1 MATQPQNSPEFLQF
15 VNYMGVQLT
24 MDNMVIF
31 TDLYVNFTGFV
42 PQYPC
47 NSFAEKFILWKRFY
61 DEFKDTQ
68 QQILNTHLFN
78 TPPKDPRQ
86 LKTSTVQLPDE
97 LQQINSEDNLFQN
110 FILKNDNPTKP
121 DPPQTRAAETPSH
134 NQQTTYDLAD
144 IALKTIDIEDN
155 TVMDGLITENIE
167 VIEQTD
173 VQKPDS
179 QVNTPPPP
187 TSPPHR
193 GKNLQQ
199 MEIIYQANDEGKPEP
214 IPSKPKPIPR
224 KRKRKEETDEDVTI
238 GPGRPSKDTALL
250 RDAKNEDSGNDDDSQ
265 YTLCGVQLL
274 SGNGT
279 LRKKTKLLTKNE
291 NDIKCFSI
299 RHYVALEYI
308 AEKKKKAFAII
319 KYQRQKLKKINY
331 LQQNTLKDI
340 KDVQDI

>member
-1 MATQPQNSPEFLQF
+1 MLIS
-15 VNYMGVQLT
+15 
-24 MDNMVIF
+24 
-31 TDLYVNFTGFV
+31 
-42 PQYPC
+42 QYPC

-68 QQILNTHLFN
+68 QQILNTHLFS

-86 LKTSTVQLPDE
+86 LKTSTVQQPDE

-121 DPPQTRAAETPSH
+121 DPPQTQSAETPSH

-144 IALKTIDIEDN
+144 IVENNTI
-155 TVMDGLITENIE
+155 MDGVTESIE
-167 VIEQTD
+167 VLEQSV

-179 QVNTPPPP
+179 PVNTPPPTP

-199 MEIIYQANDEGKPEP
+199 KKIIYQANDEGKPESE
-214 IPSKPKPIPR
+214 SKPRPIPR
-224 KRKRKEETDEDVTI
+224 KRKRKEETGEEDVTI
-238 GPGRPSKDTALL
+238 GLGRPTKDTAML
-250 RDAKNEDSGNDDDSQ
+250 RDAKNEESGNDDDSQ
-265 YTLCGVQLL
+265 YTLCDVQLL

-299 RHYVALEYI
+299 RHYAALEYI
-308 AEKKKKAFAII
+308 AGKKKKEFAII
-319 KYQRQKLKKINY
+319 KYQRQKLKKLNY
-331 LQQNTLKDI
+331 LEQNTLKDI
-340 KDVQDI
+340 KDVQDK